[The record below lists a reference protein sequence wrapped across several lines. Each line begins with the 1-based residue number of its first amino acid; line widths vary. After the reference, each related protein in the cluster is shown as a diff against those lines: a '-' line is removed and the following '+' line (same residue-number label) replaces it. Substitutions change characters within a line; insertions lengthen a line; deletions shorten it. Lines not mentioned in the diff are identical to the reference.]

1 MMNQKKRFAKN
12 FILLSALWL
21 VLAAVLVIVADPF
34 FHYHKPLFGLKTV
47 ASKPE
52 YQSIGSVRNLEY
64 DSILLGSSVAENYN
78 THLFDEY
85 FGVKT
90 VKAINKSASVTDLSY
105 YLEESLKAKEVKNV
119 FYSLDIFSLTTD
131 PEKVF
136 PDETMPQYLFNIN
149 PFDDV
154 NYVWNKDVIF
164 ESIPYML
171 ARNFLEKDYDEGLA
185 YSWAYSKTF
194 SKEETLSHYYRRED
208 VTLQK
213 GPETYAETVNK
224 NLDTL
229 EKIVKKNPDVKF
241 YFICPPYSMLWW
253 DDNYRKG
260 EEEQNLYISRQ
271 AAKRLLAY
279 ENVRMFYFQNDEK
292 IITDL
297 NNYMDLIHF
306 SDAVN
311 DDIVRHMAAGEYE
324 ITLENYEE
332 EIEKMKTLSEKIQT
346 EYMKELFP

>member
-1 MMNQKKRFAKN
+1 MW
-12 FILLSALWL
+12 LLL
-21 VLAAVLVIVADPF
+21 VAVLVIAADPF

-52 YQSIGSVRNLEY
+52 YQTIGSVRNLEY
-64 DSILLGSSVAENYN
+64 DSILLGSSMAENYN
-78 THLFDEY
+78 TRLFDEY
-85 FGVKT
+85 FDAKT
-90 VKAINKSASVTDLSY
+90 IKAINKSASVTDLTY
-105 YLEESLKAKEVKNV
+105 YLKVALEEKNIKNV
-119 FYSLDIFSLTTD
+119 FYSMDIFSFTRD
-131 PEKVF
+131 PEKQF
-136 PDETMPQYLFNIN
+136 PDETMPEYLFNKN

-154 NYVWNKDVIF
+154 NYFWNKDVIF
-164 ESIPYML
+164 ESIPYMF
-171 ARNFLEKDYDEGLA
+171 ARNFLEDYDEGLA
-185 YSWAYSKTF
+185 YSWAHSKTF
-194 SKEETLSHYYRRED
+194 SKEETLSHYYRAEA
-208 VTLQK
+208 VKPEKT
-213 GPETYAETVNK
+213 PETYTDYVDR

-229 EKIVKKNPDVKF
+229 EAIVKDNPDVDF

-292 IITDL
+292 LITDL